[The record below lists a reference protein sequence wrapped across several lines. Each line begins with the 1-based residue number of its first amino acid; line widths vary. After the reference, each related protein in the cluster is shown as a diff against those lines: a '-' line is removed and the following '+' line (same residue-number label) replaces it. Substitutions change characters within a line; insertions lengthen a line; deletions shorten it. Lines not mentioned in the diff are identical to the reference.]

1 MKRSFYPVMGD
12 DNYPEYLSVISSQKC
27 GRIKIDDIEV
37 IEQEG
42 RKIHIV
48 TAERDYAI
56 YESISGIIPVLVGRA
71 FYRPIKGLIIN
82 FDHVKDITGNTIY
95 FHSGQSISMGK
106 NSISKTR
113 TSYKKYL
120 LNYPPYSLWDRSVH
134 SADKVADAGNTA
146 KIGD

>member
-1 MKRSFYPVMGD
+1 MKRNFYPVMGD

-56 YESISGIIPVLVGRA
+56 YESISGIIPAEFIKATLYSSIGIFLV
-71 FYRPIKGLIIN
+71 P
-82 FDHVKDITGNTIY
+82 T
-95 FHSGQSISMGK
+95 
-106 NSISKTR
+106 
-113 TSYKKYL
+113 
-120 LNYPPYSLWDRSVH
+120 P
-134 SADKVADAGNTA
+134 
-146 KIGD
+146 